1 MSALG
6 NLFVIFLVILSK
18 LALILLA
25 ATGSGIML
33 SILCLALWFL
43 PFRIIASPKN
53 TEGFEKIALLLA
65 MICLSWFASVFYS
78 FFGPIKPKQF
88 SDQFGQYEYLWSF

>member
-1 MSALG
+1 MRALG
-6 NLFVIFLVILSK
+6 NLFVIFLVMLGT

-25 ATGSGIML
+25 ATGAGIVL

-65 MICLSWFASVFYS
+65 MTCLSWFAWVFYS
-78 FFGPIKPKQF
+78 FFGPIKPMRF
-88 SDQFGQYEYLWSF
+88 SDQFDQYEYRCSF